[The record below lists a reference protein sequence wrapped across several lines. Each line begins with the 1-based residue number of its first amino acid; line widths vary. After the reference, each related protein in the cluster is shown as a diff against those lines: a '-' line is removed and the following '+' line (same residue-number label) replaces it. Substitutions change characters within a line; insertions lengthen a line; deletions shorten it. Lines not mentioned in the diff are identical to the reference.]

1 MDSQDSELDCDP
13 AFMNDRERKFSLYS
27 TDTEERVSIK
37 ISNYNLFMLKKSS
50 L

>member
-13 AFMNDRERKFSLYS
+13 GFMTGRERKFSLYS

-37 ISNYNLFMLKKSS
+37 AEL
-50 L
+50 